1 MKTNLMMAT
10 RASKPWKALRAKVA
24 KAAKARL
31 SLNSTRTAH
40 IVKTASTKIVVKAV
54 TSLVARV
61 MKTALVVV
69 VVVAET
75 ASAMSCL
82 IRPMVVVTKV
92 KATMVVRRAKII
104 VAKQV
109 LSPALTGLAKHT
121 AAH

>member
-1 MKTNLMMAT
+1 
-10 RASKPWKALRAKVA
+10 
-24 KAAKARL
+24 
-31 SLNSTRTAH
+31 
-40 IVKTASTKIVVKAV
+40 VVKAV

-75 ASAMSCL
+75 ALAMSCL
-82 IRPMVVVTKV
+82 IRPIVVVTKV

-109 LSPALTGLAKHT
+109 LSQALAGLAKPT